1 MSEVK
6 KFTFSSFSEESAAVV
21 VVLAKPQCDGML
33 DRQPT
38 EEHAGVIHLE
48 RAVD

>member
-6 KFTFSSFSEESAAVV
+6 KFTFSSFSEESAA